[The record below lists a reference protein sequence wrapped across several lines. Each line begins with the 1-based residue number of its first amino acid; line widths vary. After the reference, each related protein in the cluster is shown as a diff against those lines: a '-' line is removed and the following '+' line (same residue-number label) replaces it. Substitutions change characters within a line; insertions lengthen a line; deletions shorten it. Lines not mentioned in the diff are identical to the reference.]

1 VFLLQQFSLISCN
14 NVLEKGDALSNWKWK
29 WVVVCVTTAAL
40 AASAPM
46 ALVILDTASAPPGHL
61 PDGWQLKVNRGTP
74 DLQVIGEAS
83 NRVLRFK
90 SRKSSFA
97 LERGVDVDI
106 NQFPYLTWNWKVTEL
121 PAGGDFRRASTDDQA
136 AQVLV
141 AFSDRRI
148 LTYIWDTSAPKG
160 TWQNASSL
168 PLVRIF
174 ALVCRSGAE
183 ELNRWTPESHNLA
196 QDYQKA
202 FDHAAPRVKGI
213 RLQINSQ
220 HTGAS
225 AESYFGEVS
234 FRSSPQ

>member
-1 VFLLQQFSLISCN
+1 MVGGVSLSDC
-14 NVLEKGDALSNWKWK
+14 KWR
-29 WVVVCVTTAAL
+29 WAVVCAATAAM
-40 AASAPM
+40 AASVPM
-46 ALVILDTASAPPGHL
+46 AMVILDTTSANPGHL

-74 DLQVIGEAS
+74 DLQVIGEGGA
-83 NRVLRFK
+83 RVLRFK

-121 PAGGDFRRASTDDQA
+121 PAGGDFRRSSTDDQA

-141 AFSDRRI
+141 AFSDHRI
-148 LTYIWDTSAPKG
+148 LTYIWDTTAPKG
-160 TWQNASSL
+160 AWQSASSI

-183 ELNRWTPESHNLA
+183 ELNRWAAESHNLV

-202 FDHAAPRVKGI
+202 FDRAAPRVKGI

-220 HTGAS
+220 HTGSS
-225 AESYFGEVS
+225 AESYFGEIS
-234 FRSSPQ
+234 FRGSPQ

>member
-1 VFLLQQFSLISCN
+1 
-14 NVLEKGDALSNWKWK
+14 
-29 WVVVCVTTAAL
+29 VVCTTAAAL
-40 AASAPM
+40 AAAAPIAM
-46 ALVILDTASAPPGHL
+46 VILDASSAPPGHL

-74 DLQVIGEAS
+74 DLAVIGDGAG
-83 NRVLRFK
+83 RVLRFK

-106 NQFPYLTWNWKVTEL
+106 NQFPYLTWQWKVTEL
-121 PAGGDFRRASTDDQA
+121 PAGGDFRRGATDDQA

-148 LTYIWDTSAPKG
+148 LTYIWDTTAPKG
-160 TWQNASSL
+160 AWQSASSI
-168 PLVRIF
+168 PLMRIF

-183 ELNRWTPESHNLA
+183 ELNRWIPEAHNLA

-202 FDHAAPRVKGI
+202 FDRPAARVKGI

-220 HTGAS
+220 HTGSS

-234 FRSSPQ
+234 FRSAPL